1 MDKNKLILFAAI
13 GAAAFY
19 FFMNRKK
26 AGSDDFE
33 EEEEEEEF
41 IPRTPEQQAA
51 ETSQRPKTREEQQT
65 SSLEDFKKSQP
76 TILEVPKKII
86 VGDSKPFDAP
96 RTPFKV
102 VDLISLGERKQN
114 QSSVNLSPQS
124 NQTAQFR
131 N

>member
-1 MDKNKLILFAAI
+1 MDKNKLIIFAAL

-19 FFMNRKK
+19 FFINKK
-26 AGSDDFE
+26 NAGSDDFE
-33 EEEEEEEF
+33 EEEEF
-41 IPRTPEQQAA
+41 IPRTNEQVAA
-51 ETSQRPKTREEQQT
+51 ETSQRPQTREEQQT
-65 SSLEDFKKSQP
+65 SSREDFKKSQP

-124 NQTAQFR
+124 NQTAQFK